1 MVSVLRKG
9 LLWLAGALLLAHSV
23 VPHGHAEPIATGEH
37 ETHWNVST
45 SELPGHPLEADLGA
59 DHLENFRVDDQT
71 LALSFSTDG
80 EADAFVRFTSEASIF
95 KKTGIREAYALPTGE
110 PCSSALSRLFFLAA
124 GGNRPPPPTV

>member
-23 VPHGHAEPIATGEH
+23 VPHGHAEPNAAREH
-37 ETHWNVST
+37 ETHWNVPT

-80 EADAFVRFTSEASIF
+80 EADAFVGCADVPPSYTNTVLIE
-95 KKTGIREAYALPTGE
+95 GGVLPTGE
-110 PCSSALSRLFFLAA
+110 PSPSALSRLFFLAA

>member
-1 MVSVLRKG
+1 MVSFLRKG

-23 VPHGHAEPIATGEH
+23 VPHGHAEPNAAREH

-80 EADAFVRFTSEASIF
+80 EADAFVGCAGASPSYTNTVLIE
-95 KKTGIREAYALPTGE
+95 GGVLPTGE
-110 PCSSALSRLFFLAA
+110 PSPSALSRLFFLAA